1 MQQTRVI
8 APMGKAFVAI
18 ATIEAFT
25 WAGLLI
31 GMYLKY
37 GSGTTDAGVWLF
49 GRLHGLAFITY
60 IVIAVMAGHRLRW
73 SLWAMLAAI
82 MDAGQ
87 MAFALA
93 SPTQRFED
101 DPQLDL
107 YLDLGNGPLGRGA
120 SS

>member
-37 GSGTTDAGVWLF
+37 GSGTTDAGVWRF

-82 MDAGQ
+82 IA
-87 MAFALA
+87 AIPPLA
-93 SPTQRFED
+93 T
-101 DPQLDL
+101 L
-107 YLDLGNGPLGRGA
+107 PLEWWFKRRGLLSA
-120 SS
+120 APE

>member
-60 IVIAVMAGHRLRW
+60 IVIAVMAYGVWFMARCPSRPP
-73 SLWAMLAAI
+73 AVVT
-82 MDAGQ
+82 DAT
-87 MAFALA
+87 A
-93 SPTQRFED
+93 SPRGT
-101 DPQLDL
+101 
-107 YLDLGNGPLGRGA
+107 GPAR
-120 SS
+120 SSRA